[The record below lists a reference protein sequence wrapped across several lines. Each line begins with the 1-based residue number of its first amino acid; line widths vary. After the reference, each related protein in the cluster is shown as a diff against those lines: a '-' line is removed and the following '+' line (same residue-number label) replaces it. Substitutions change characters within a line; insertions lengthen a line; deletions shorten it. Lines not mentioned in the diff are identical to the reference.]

1 MSIFFFR
8 IMYTNLPPTPLQPPS
23 MSCFLFVD
31 DDENVSKIDID
42 SLYDK
47 RHRRDLKQVAIFN
60 KLLNRIHKRIT
71 LTARNKSST
80 EQHIWFVVPEYIFG
94 EPVYDKGDC
103 IAYLVAKLE
112 SNKFHIRYIHPNTLF
127 VSWSHFVPSYVR
139 QEFKK
144 KTGIAVDEYGN
155 VKERAA
161 EHEDSSSSSSF
172 SSSSSLLSSG
182 AESEGSR
189 KVFTPIDQYK
199 PTGNLV
205 YAPEMLEKI
214 ERKVKFA

>member
-1 MSIFFFR
+1 
-8 IMYTNLPPTPLQPPS
+8 

-31 DDENVSKIDID
+31 DDENVGQIDID

-60 KLLNRIHKRIT
+60 KLLSRIHKRIT
-71 LTARNKSST
+71 LTARNKAS

-112 SNKFHIRYIHPNTLF
+112 SSKFHIRYIHPNTLF

-155 VKERAA
+155 VKEAA
-161 EHEDSSSSSSF
+161 EQQQQQEEV
-172 SSSSSLLSSG
+172 
-182 AESEGSR
+182 AATTRE
-189 KVFTPIDQYK
+189 FTPVEKYK
-199 PTGNLV
+199 PTGNLL
-205 YAPEMLEKI
+205 YAPEMFEKI
-214 ERKVKFA
+214 EKKVKFA

>member
-1 MSIFFFR
+1 
-8 IMYTNLPPTPLQPPS
+8 

-31 DDENVSKIDID
+31 DDENVSQINID
-42 SLYDK
+42 SLYDR
-47 RHRRDLKQVAIFN
+47 RHKRDLKQVAIFN

-71 LTARNKSST
+71 LTARNKST

-112 SNKFHIRYIHPNTLF
+112 SSKFHIRYVHPNTLF

-155 VKERAA
+155 VKETAPGDD
-161 EHEDSSSSSSF
+161 EDERRKQEASVSSSNN
-172 SSSSSLLSSG
+172 
-182 AESEGSR
+182 
-189 KVFTPIDQYK
+189 KVFTPIEKYK
-199 PTGNLV
+199 PTGNLL
-205 YAPEMLEKI
+205 YSPELFENI

>member
-1 MSIFFFR
+1 
-8 IMYTNLPPTPLQPPS
+8 

-31 DDENVSKIDID
+31 DDDNVGQIDID
-42 SLYDK
+42 SLYEK

-71 LTARNKSST
+71 LTARNKSSD
-80 EQHIWFVVPEYIFG
+80 QHIWFTVPEYIFG

-112 SNKFHIRYIHPNTLF
+112 SSKFQIRYVHPNTLF
-127 VSWSHFVPSYVR
+127 VSWSHFIPSYVR
-139 QEFKK
+139 QEYRK

-155 VKERAA
+155 IKEK
-161 EHEDSSSSSSF
+161 EDDPEQQQQQQQQQQ
-172 SSSSSLLSSG
+172 SG
-182 AESEGSR
+182 Q
-189 KVFTPIDQYK
+189 KTFTPIDKYK
-199 PTGNLV
+199 PTGNLL
-205 YAPEMLEKI
+205 YAPEMFEQI

>member
-1 MSIFFFR
+1 MS
-8 IMYTNLPPTPLQPPS
+8 
-23 MSCFLFVD
+23 SCFLFAD
-31 DDENVSKIDID
+31 DDENVGQIDID
-42 SLYDK
+42 SLYEK
-47 RHRRDLKQVAIFN
+47 RHRSELKQVAIFN

-103 IAYLVAKLE
+103 IAYLVAKPE
-112 SNKFHIRYIHPNTLF
+112 SSKFHIRYVHPNTLF

-144 KTGIAVDEYGN
+144 KTGISVDEYGN
-155 VKERAA
+155 VKERREDDAA
-161 EHEDSSSSSSF
+161 ADDTTPTSSSASAAAAA
-172 SSSSSLLSSG
+172 G
-182 AESEGSR
+182 HRE
-189 KVFTPIDQYK
+189 FTPIDKYK

-205 YAPEMLEKI
+205 YAPEMLETI

>member
-1 MSIFFFR
+1 
-8 IMYTNLPPTPLQPPS
+8 

-31 DDENVSKIDID
+31 DDENVGQIDID

-47 RHRRDLKQVAIFN
+47 RHKRDLKQVAIFN

-71 LTARNKSST
+71 LTARNKST

-112 SNKFHIRYIHPNTLF
+112 SSKFHIRYVHPNTLF

-155 VKERAA
+155 VKESAA
-161 EHEDSSSSSSF
+161 SD
-172 SSSSSLLSSG
+172 G
-182 AESEGSR
+182 AGGGDDAPTLTTTR
-189 KVFTPIDQYK
+189 TFTPIEKYK
-199 PTGNLV
+199 PTGNLL
-205 YAPEMLEKI
+205 YSPDLFENI

>member
-1 MSIFFFR
+1 
-8 IMYTNLPPTPLQPPS
+8 
-23 MSCFLFVD
+23 MSCFLFVN
-31 DDENVSKIDID
+31 DDENEGQIDID
-42 SLYDK
+42 SLYEK

-60 KLLNRIHKRIT
+60 KLLNLIHKRIT
-71 LTARNKSST
+71 LTARNKAT

-112 SNKFHIRYIHPNTLF
+112 SSKFHIRYVHPNTLF

-155 VKERAA
+155 VKERAEEEEA
-161 EHEDSSSSSSF
+161 AAAAAAAAAASTASD
-172 SSSSSLLSSG
+172 
-182 AESEGSR
+182 R
-189 KVFTPIDQYK
+189 RVFTPIDKYK
-199 PTGNLV
+199 PTGSLV
-205 YAPEMLEKI
+205 YAPEMLETI

>member
-1 MSIFFFR
+1 MS
-8 IMYTNLPPTPLQPPS
+8 
-23 MSCFLFVD
+23 SCFLFAD
-31 DDENVSKIDID
+31 DDENVGQIDID
-42 SLYDK
+42 SLYEK
-47 RHRRDLKQVAIFN
+47 RHRSELKQVAIFN

-71 LTARNKSST
+71 LTARNKSSA

-112 SNKFHIRYIHPNTLF
+112 SSKFHIRYVHPNTLF

-144 KTGIAVDEYGN
+144 KTGISVDEYGN
-155 VKERAA
+155 VKERR
-161 EHEDSSSSSSF
+161 EDGEEDVGSASSSTTASATSSASAA
-172 SSSSSLLSSG
+172 G
-182 AESEGSR
+182 RRE
-189 KVFTPIDQYK
+189 FTPIDKYK

-205 YAPEMLEKI
+205 YAPEMLETI

>member
-1 MSIFFFR
+1 MCLYILFPDYR
-8 IMYTNLPPTPLQPPS
+8 I
-23 MSCFLFVD
+23 MSCFLFVEED
-31 DDENVSKIDID
+31 DHATQIDID
-42 SLYDK
+42 SLYEK

-71 LTARNKSST
+71 LTARNKSTT
-80 EQHIWFVVPEYIFG
+80 EQHIWFNVPEYIFG

-112 SNKFHIRYIHPNTLF
+112 SSKFHIRYVHPNTLF

-155 VKERAA
+155 VKERAEEEEA
-161 EHEDSSSSSSF
+161 AASASSSAAAATTTTSD
-172 SSSSSLLSSG
+172 
-182 AESEGSR
+182 GSR
-189 KVFTPIDQYK
+189 RIFTPIDQYK

-205 YAPEMLEKI
+205 YAPEMLETI